1 MRGKDAELSWIRR
14 IMLQRSSSGMR
25 RVCFEALSPFK
36 QWRRRRK
43 DRVKGELVKKKQK
56 KKQQGRGHLERLLA
70 RDQGQSKRKGGEFK
84 REPS

>member
-1 MRGKDAELSWIRR
+1 
-14 IMLQRSSSGMR
+14 MLISGIP

-36 QWRRRRK
+36 WWRRRK
-43 DRVKGELVKKKQK
+43 DRVKVELVKKQKQKK

-70 RDQGQSKRKGGEFK
+70 KDQGQSKRKGGEFK